1 MPPFS
6 LPPHPTNSQTPTHH
20 PTKYTG
26 LISVRIEI
34 NPLAPLGAIV
44 AHDAVLASSLFA
56 FFADALLVAAAF
68 DAEEG
73 DEAEG
78 DKDEGASKDDA
89 DYGGDGDVVA
99 EVAVRGA
106 AFEELEA
113 GC

>member
-1 MPPFS
+1 MKFFY
-6 LPPHPTNSQTPTHH
+6 HCKT
-20 PTKYTG
+20 
-26 LISVRIEI
+26 ISVRIEI

-73 DEAEG
+73 DETEG